1 MTRSA
6 GDAVF
11 HSRLIVEQHAW
22 DYDFV
27 VQARIFRTGKCLRLM
42 FCTGAWAMT
51 SNDDFRFEAH
61 KRLLELDAAISD
73 LMMLVVAGKI
83 GGVEWSGANARY
95 DAAHSAW
102 THFLKPKVDDQA
114 SPPLGCLSPR
124 HVDQ

>member
-1 MTRSA
+1 MLGMTILLYRQE
-6 GDAVF
+6 F
-11 HSRLIVEQHAW
+11 
-22 DYDFV
+22 FV
-27 VQARIFRTGKCLRLM
+27 QENVYGSCFAQVLR
-42 FCTGAWAMT
+42 AMT